1 MQYICFQIDLEPTRK
16 PNKVEWVEQDNE

>member
-1 MQYICFQIDLEPTRK
+1 MQYICFQVDLEPTRK